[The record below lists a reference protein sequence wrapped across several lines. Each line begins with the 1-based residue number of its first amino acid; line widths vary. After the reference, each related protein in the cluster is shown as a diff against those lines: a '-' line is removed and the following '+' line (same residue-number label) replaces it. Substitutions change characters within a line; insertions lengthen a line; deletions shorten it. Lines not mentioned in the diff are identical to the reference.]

1 MILLSLLQELLF
13 PRKCV
18 LCQKLLSR
26 NETDLCHSCRQE
38 TSQRP
43 KTTKSIPHIA
53 QWYAMWYYEGNVR
66 SSLHRY
72 KFQNRQC
79 YSQSYGRLLAMQLS
93 QQFPDGYDV
102 ITWVPISAK
111 RKRKRGYDQVELL
124 ADSVSKELGIPAV
137 SMLQKTVDNPPQSG
151 ISGYAQRK
159 ANVLGVYECVCPS
172 SMEGKRILLLDDIL
186 TTGATASECARML
199 LTAGAKQVYCA
210 AIAAASHQS

>member
-1 MILLSLLQELLF
+1 MILIDLIQELLF

-26 NETDLCHSCRQE
+26 EETDLCHSCRQD

-43 KTTKSIPHIA
+43 KATKKLPHIA
-53 QWYAMWYYEGNVR
+53 QWYAMWYYEGSVR
-66 SSLHRY
+66 ESLHRY
-72 KFQNRQC
+72 KFHNRPS
-79 YSQSYGRLLAMQLS
+79 YSESYGRLLAMQLS
-93 QQFPDGYDV
+93 QQFPEGYDV

-111 RKRKRGYDQVELL
+111 RRRKRGYDQVELL
-124 ADSVSKELGIPAV
+124 AESVSKELGIPAIA
-137 SMLQKTVDNPPQSG
+137 MLKKVVDNPPQSG

-159 ANVLGVYECVCPS
+159 ANVLGVYECIISPD
-172 SMEGKRILLLDDIL
+172 EKRILLLDDIL

-210 AIAAASHQS
+210 AIAAASQQS

>member
-1 MILLSLLQELLF
+1 MILIDLIQELLF

-26 NETDLCHSCRQE
+26 EETDLCHNCRQD

-43 KTTKSIPHIA
+43 KTTKKLPHIA
-53 QWYAMWYYEGNVR
+53 QWYAMWYYEGSVR
-66 SSLHRY
+66 ESLHRY
-72 KFQNRQC
+72 KFRNRPS

-93 QQFPDGYDV
+93 QQFSEGYDV

-124 ADSVSKELGIPAV
+124 AESVSKELGIPAV
-137 SMLQKTVDNPPQSG
+137 AILKKVVDNPPQSG

-159 ANVLGVYECVCPS
+159 ANVLGVYECVVSP
-172 SMEGKRILLLDDIL
+172 EGKRILLLDDIL

-210 AIAAASHQS
+210 AIAAASQQS